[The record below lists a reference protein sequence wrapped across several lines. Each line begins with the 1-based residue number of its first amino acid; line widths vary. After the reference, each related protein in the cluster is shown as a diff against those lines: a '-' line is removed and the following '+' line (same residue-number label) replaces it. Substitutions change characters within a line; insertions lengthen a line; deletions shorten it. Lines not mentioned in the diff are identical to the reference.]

1 MRKRIVVFIVR
12 YSPGL
17 AISRTIRCTGLIAAD
32 YQLRG
37 IDKLGKA
44 GPRGSVIRYASV
56 CTMHVGMGQGRPRR
70 PTNQQN
76 LTRNKWKSTLL
87 NNIDTK
93 KNYLAGSFGA

>member
-37 IDKLGKA
+37 IYKLGKA
-44 GPRGSVIRYASV
+44 GPKGL
-56 CTMHVGMGQGRPRR
+56 GMGQGPRR
-70 PTNQQN
+70 PTNEQN
-76 LTRNKWKSTLL
+76 LIRNKWKSILL
-87 NNIDTK
+87 YNIDTK
-93 KNYLAGSFGA
+93 KNHPAGSFGA